1 MKGYQGQELE
11 GLRGETM
18 MSVAGLYEITED
30 FWALRLEVSQE
41 PLHAGLQSQCSEF
54 CLLF

>member
-18 MSVAGLYEITED
+18 TSVAGLYEITED